1 MDKKR
6 RTFLLAGASCL
17 AAGGA
22 AYAGIGGR
30 EVFGAAPAG
39 ERLERIRCSPHYRD
53 GMFRNLVDVPDMTSS
68 KSGAEVMLDFLL
80 DRTAGYKPSKA
91 VPSMKADL
99 SQLPEGKLV
108 WLGHSGFYLRAG
120 GLSMA
125 VDPALGRASPV
136 PFTFEPFPGADRYR
150 AADIPPL
157 DVLFITHDHYDHLD
171 CSTAAALASR
181 VKRVVCPLGVGADF
195 ELWGYPAEKITELD
209 WGEEAAISPRAKAT
223 LVPSQHFSGR
233 LKRNYTL
240 WGGFVLEIDGR
251 VLYISGDGGY
261 GPHFKSIAQRWPRID
276 FAILEDGQYSPD
288 WSTIHL
294 MPADWRRALEEL
306 GPAAVMAC
314 HNSKYDLSRHLW
326 IDPLNAAFAS
336 AKAVGIPLAAPE
348 IGEALTWTSPE
359 AALLNRR
366 WWPEKP

>member
-6 RTFLLAGASCL
+6 RTFLIAGAACL

-22 AYAGIGGR
+22 AYAGVGGR

-39 ERLERIRCSPHYRD
+39 SRLERIRRSPHYRD
-53 GMFRNLVDVPDMTSS
+53 GMFRNLVEVSDMTSG
-68 KSGAEVMLDFLL
+68 KSSTRVMIDFLF
-80 DRTAGYKPSKA
+80 DQTKGYKPSRP

-99 SQLPEGKLV
+99 AALPDGKLV
-108 WLGHSGFYLRAG
+108 WLGHSGFYLKAA
-120 GLSMA
+120 GLSIA

-136 PFTFEPFPGADRYR
+136 PMSFAPFPGADRYQPQ
-150 AADIPPL
+150 DLPPL
-157 DVLFITHDHYDHLD
+157 DVLLITHDHYDHLD
-171 CSTAAALASR
+171 MSVVKAIARR

-195 ELWGYPAEKITELD
+195 EFWGWPAEKITELD
-209 WGEEAAISPRAKAT
+209 WGEEAALSPRAKAT

-240 WGGFVLEIDGR
+240 WGGFVLELDGR
-251 VLYISGDGGY
+251 VLYFSGDGGY
-261 GPHFKSIAQRWPRID
+261 GPHFKAIAERWPAID
-276 FAILEDGQYSPD
+276 LAVIEDGQYNVD

-294 MPADWRRALEEL
+294 MPADWRRALEDV
-306 GPAAVMAC
+306 GPKAVMAC

-326 IDPLNAAFAS
+326 IDPLNAALAN
-336 AKAVGIPLAAPE
+336 AETVGIPLAAPE
-348 IGEALTWTSPE
+348 IGEAMTWAAPE

-366 WWPEKP
+366 WWPETP